1 MIRSLRSEFLKL
13 VTIRVPW
20 YLIASASALT
30 ALVAYF
36 TATRAG
42 ADHMAIPPL
51 NTLAGQTRVFTTSQ
65 FGLLFAMVLGVIV
78 AAGEF
83 HHGTATPTYLA
94 EPRRWRVLVA
104 KLAAGGT
111 VGAVYGALAAGIATT
126 VGLAVTASKGYAL
139 LVPTGT
145 LVQWIAGAA
154 LGAALLVALG
164 IGIGM
169 LVRSQVAGVVGVLL
183 WGLFAE
189 RIITALYS
197 SVGPYLPYTAATTLA
212 GQPFDRGLVGVAN
225 ALSFG
230 PAALVVAGVAA
241 ALCLVA
247 SQSTMKADIA

>member
-1 MIRSLRSEFLKL
+1 MTRTLRSEFLKL
-13 VTIRVPW
+13 FTIRVPW
-20 YLIASASALT
+20 YLIAAASALT
-30 ALVAYF
+30 ALIAYF

-42 ADHMAIPPL
+42 ADHMAIPSL
-51 NTLAGQTRVFTTSQ
+51 NTLAGQTRVFTSSQ

-78 AAGEF
+78 AAGEY

-104 KLAAGGT
+104 KLLAGGSI
-111 VGAVYGALAAGIATT
+111 GAVYGAVTAGIATA
-126 VGLAVTASKGYAL
+126 VGVAMVASKGYVL
-139 LVPTGT
+139 VVPTGT
-145 LVQWIAGAA
+145 LVQWVAGAA

-169 LVRSQVAGVVGVLL
+169 LVRSQIAGVVGVLI

-212 GQPFDRGLVGVAN
+212 GQPFDRALVGSAN

-247 SQSTMKADIA
+247 SQSTMRADVA